1 MAIIVED
8 GTGLANANSFIS
20 VAGADAYWA
29 EVTTPAL
36 WNAANTAAKEAAL
49 VQATRYME
57 KRFATRYKG
66 TRASSAQ
73 ALAFPRTGLYDET
86 GKALTGLPVSIAR
99 ACAEYAL
106 ASLSNPLIPPVIY
119 PVADG
124 SMVGT
129 GPVQRKLEKVGPLTE
144 ETYFATS
151 GANATKVGSGSALVD
166 ANKLVQ
172 YPDADLLVSPFLRAR
187 GAVMRA

>member
-29 EVTTPAL
+29 EVTTPTL
-36 WNAANTAAKEAAL
+36 WSSASTPEKEAAL

-57 KRFATRYKG
+57 KRFGTRYKG
-66 TRASSAQ
+66 SRASSAQ

-86 GKALTGLPVSIAR
+86 GEAITGLPTSIAR

-106 ASLSNPLIPPVIY
+106 ASRSNPLIPPVVY

-124 SMVGT
+124 SLVGT

-151 GANATKVGSGSALVD
+151 GANASKVGSGSALVD
-166 ANKLVQ
+166 ANKFVQ

-187 GAVMRA
+187 GTVMRA

>member
-20 VAGADAYWA
+20 VAGADAYWT
-29 EVTTPAL
+29 EVTMPAL
-36 WNAANTAAKEAAL
+36 WASASNSEKEAAL

-57 KRFATRYKG
+57 KRFGTRYKG
-66 TRASSAQ
+66 SRASSAQ

-86 GKALTGLPVSIAR
+86 GEAITGLPTSIAR

-106 ASLSNPLIPPVIY
+106 ASRSNPLIPPVVY

-124 SMVGT
+124 SLVGT

-144 ETYFATS
+144 EVYFATS
-151 GANATKVGSGSALVD
+151 GANASKVGSGSALVD
-166 ANKLVQ
+166 ANKFVQ

-187 GAVMRA
+187 GTVMRA